1 MRQIKL
7 YKQNLGANWV
17 IGIKGSKD
25 RIEQFHNR
33 IYNWGGTKGEL
44 QWMSN
49 SFAYFWITLEKL
61 ERVMFKY
68 IMNGVTDKFGKKF
81 VGLKGGMKQV
91 VMNRVQNTISKIPV
105 ENFVRTAQVEPT
117 YSLGQV
123 SAEKLDTDS

>member
-7 YKQNLGANWV
+7 FKQNLGAHWV

-33 IYNWGGTKGEL
+33 VYNWGGTNGEL
-44 QWMSN
+44 KWMADD
-49 SFAYFWITLEKL
+49 FAYFWITMEKL

-68 IMNGVTDKFGKKF
+68 VMNGITDKLGEKF
-81 VGLKGGMKQV
+81 RGSKGGLKAV
-91 VMNRVQNTISKIPV
+91 VMNRVKNTINKIPS
-105 ENFVRTAQVEPT
+105 EFFVRTAQVEPT
-117 YSLGQV
+117 YCLGQV

>member
-1 MRQIKL
+1 MKL
-7 YKQNLGANWV
+7 MKQNLGAHWV

-33 IYNWGGTKGEL
+33 VYNWGGTNGEL

-49 SFAYFWITLEKL
+49 DFAYFWITLEKL

-68 IMNGVTDKFGKKF
+68 VMNGVTDKLGKKF
-81 VGLKGGMKQV
+81 IGAKGGLKGV
-91 VMNRVQNTISKIPV
+91 VSNRVKNTIDNIPT
-105 ENFVRTAQVEPT
+105 ETFVRTAQVEDI
-117 YSLGQV
+117 YSLGTI

>member
-1 MRQIKL
+1 MKQIKL

-33 IYNWGGTKGEL
+33 VYNWGGTNGEL
-44 QWMSN
+44 QWMAN
-49 SFAYFWITLEKL
+49 DFAYFWITLEKL

-68 IMNGVTDKFGKKF
+68 IMNGMTDKLGKKF
-81 VGLKGGMKQV
+81 QGRKGGMKEI
-91 VMNRVQNTISKIPV
+91 VMNRVRNTISKIAV
-105 ENFVRTAQVEPT
+105 ENFVRTAQIEPT

-123 SAEKLDTDS
+123 SAEKLDHDS